1 MDSIRV
7 KRGLKQE
14 LPSSLPIGELAFC
27 TDTRELYVG
36 MGDNLPLKKVV
47 DREVIEQCQELSS
60 QLEHIVEIDIPN
72 KLDKKRDKDVKITSN
87 DLNMQ
92 DDGLKIQLNNLSKNV
107 LEAMSGK
114 TPILNRL
121 EDASVTPNHTSFL
134 ETVHENLLNLSALS
148 NGYINGETGEPN
160 NDREDIKSTDFIKVI
175 PGEPIYTTL
184 TWQSGLYDASKNFLR
199 ALRPPTHYVVPDDVY
214 YIRFAGVVN
223 DTSQIVR
230 GNSMLSNPRPYE
242 DYEINIKDDKLV
254 DSIFN
259 SLSSKTLKNKQEINK
274 LIPKGS
280 IHSDL
285 IDFVTPNRVNLF
297 SLDYAEVGYVE
308 SDGTISKRNDCRLSD
323 FIEICEGDFIST
335 NATYHSGFYDENKK
349 FVKQLKGYSGAPI
362 TPPVGE
368 HIKYVRIAF
377 GPEQWERGMIV
388 RGKTLPST
396 YIAYDDYTKIS
407 PNTKFLEGISS
418 ELLKKDSFNTEVFKN
433 VNQDLTLSPNQT
445 TFFTET
451 RQNLYDKSKISEG
464 YVNSDGTLKVTE
476 SAKVYT
482 SDFIKVNPGDV
493 FWTNQTW
500 QGGYYDKNK
509 NFIRV
514 NERSLI
520 ISIPED
526 NPENIGY
533 IRVSGVNPDSA
544 KVNKGNKELPYTPY
558 ELSELS
564 FTDENHKKSIANDLA
579 TYLSADIG
587 HKYKG
592 LKWATI
598 GDSITASSVSYH
610 KHIANQT
617 GVIVT
622 NYGIS
627 GSRIAKV
634 SGADCMTERIP
645 SFDDDFDIITIKG
658 GTNDWASR
666 VPLGTMEDRELNTFY
681 GACHVAFSSLVE
693 KYPGKR
699 IGVMTPM
706 QRAGCSST
714 NLYEYVE
721 VVKEVAKFYSLP
733 CLDLYSSGGIHVDTP
748 IIRDTYIP
756 GGLHPNAEGH
766 KLLARRILNF
776 IESL

>member
-1 MDSIRV
+1 MAIDTIKF
-7 KRGLKQE
+7 KRGVKSKLNN
-14 LPSSLPIGELAFC
+14 LSYGEPAYIS
-27 TDTRELYVG
+27 DENELYIGTEDGVEKITR
-36 MGDNLPLKKVV
+36 NK
-47 DREVIEQCQELSS
+47 EVAELSS
-60 QLEHIVEIDIPN
+60 QLEHIVEIDMPN

-87 DLNMQ
+87 DLNIQ

-148 NGYINGETGEPN
+148 NGYINGDTGEPN

-184 TWQSGLYDASKNFLR
+184 TWQGGLYDANKNFLR
-199 ALRPPTHYVVPDDVY
+199 ALRPSTQYVVPDDVY

-259 SLSSKTLKNKQEINK
+259 SLSSKILKNKQEINK

-285 IDFVTPNRVNLF
+285 IDFVTSDRVNLF

-308 SDGTISKRNDCRLSD
+308 SDGTINRRSDCRLSD
-323 FIEICEGDFIST
+323 FIEISEGEYLST
-335 NATYHSGFYDENKK
+335 NATFFSGFYDENKQ
-349 FVKQLKGYSGAPI
+349 FVKHLIHYSGSPI

-368 HIKYVRIAF
+368 HIKYVRLCF
-377 GPEQWERGMIV
+377 GPDQWPKGMIV

-514 NERSLI
+514 NERSVT

-526 NPENIGY
+526 NPENISY

-564 FTDENHKKSIANDLA
+564 FTDENHKKSIARDISD
-579 TYLSADIG
+579 YLGVEIG

-592 LKWATI
+592 LKWAVI

-610 KHIANQT
+610 KHIADQT
-617 GVIVT
+617 GVVVT

-627 GSRIAKV
+627 GSRISKV
-634 SGADCMTERIP
+634 EGNDCMTERIP
-645 SFDDDFDIITIKG
+645 SFAEDFDIITIKG
-658 GTNDWASR
+658 GTNDWASK
-666 VPLGTMEDRELNTFY
+666 VPLGSMEDRGLDTFY
-681 GACHVAFSSLVE
+681 GACHTAFSSLVK

-756 GGLHPNAEGH
+756 DGLHPNAEGH
-766 KLLARRILNF
+766 KLLARRVLNF